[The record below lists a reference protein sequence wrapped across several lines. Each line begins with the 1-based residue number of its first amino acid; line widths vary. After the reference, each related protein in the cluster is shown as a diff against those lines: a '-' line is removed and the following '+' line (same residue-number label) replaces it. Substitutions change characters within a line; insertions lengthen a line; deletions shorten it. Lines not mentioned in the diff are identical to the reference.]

1 MADVLRIA
9 VIGPEA
15 SGKTELVKALNAAF
29 QGQDLESVATEEFA
43 RLYFANNN
51 LPADYA
57 LGIEEMRDVMRGQ
70 RALEDAAAEG
80 ITRARGVVWVDASTV
95 HGPLYMGMKN
105 KAGGIAFD
113 LFGVDEEVMDY
124 ARKGGYDAFIL
135 CMPHEALG
143 WQDDGMRSMPDIAD
157 RVRFSDA
164 CITFT
169 DRFYRHAPLVPIDG
183 ATWKEREE
191 QAVAI
196 ARLML
201 NVDSE

>member
-1 MADVLRIA
+1 MAEVLRIA

-29 QGQDLESVATEEFA
+29 QGQDFQSVATEEFA
-43 RLYFANNN
+43 RIYFANNG
-51 LPADYA
+51 LPADYV

-70 RALEDAAAEG
+70 RALEDEAAVSITAE
-80 ITRARGVVWVDASTV
+80 RGVIWVDAATV
-95 HGPLYMGMKN
+95 HGPLYMGMKQ
-105 KAGGIAFD
+105 KDGAIAFD

-124 ARKGGYDAFIL
+124 ARKGGYDAFML
-135 CMPHEALG
+135 CVPHEALG
-143 WQDDGMRSMPDIAD
+143 WQDDGMRSMSDIAD
-157 RVRFSDA
+157 RKRFSDA

-169 DRFYRHAPLVPIDG
+169 DRYYRHSPLVPIDG

-191 QAVAI
+191 QAIGI

>member
-15 SGKTELVKALNAAF
+15 SGKTELVKALNVAF
-29 QGQDLESVATEEFA
+29 QGREFQSVATDEFA
-43 RLYFANNN
+43 RIYFANNN
-51 LPADYA
+51 LPADYV

-70 RALEDAAAEG
+70 RALEDAAIAE
-80 ITRARGVVWVDASTV
+80 ITTERGVLWVDASTV
-95 HGPLYMGMKN
+95 HGPLFMGMKRE
-105 KAGGIAFD
+105 AGGIAFD

-124 ARKGGYDAFIL
+124 ASKGGYDAFML
-135 CMPHEALG
+135 CVPHEALG

-157 RVRFSDA
+157 RKRFSDA

-169 DRFYRHAPLVPIDG
+169 DKFYRHAPLVPIAG
-183 ATWKEREE
+183 VTWKEREE
-191 QAVAI
+191 QAIAI

-201 NVDSE
+201 NVDS